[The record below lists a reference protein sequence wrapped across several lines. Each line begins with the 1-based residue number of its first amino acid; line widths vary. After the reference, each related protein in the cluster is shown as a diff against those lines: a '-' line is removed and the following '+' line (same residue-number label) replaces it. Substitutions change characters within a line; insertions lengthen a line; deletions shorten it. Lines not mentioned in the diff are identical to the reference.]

1 MANKKYFPGE
11 LEGDGFSKLTQVIA
25 QVGYNR
31 EMRIE
36 VGEVTKAPP
45 SLEIVL
51 NDGLTLEADDLTL
64 AQHITN
70 YTLKINGNDA
80 VIDNALKVGE
90 RVILISDDDTD
101 EYFVIDRAV
110 TYG

>member
-36 VGEVTKAPP
+36 VGEVTKAPT
-45 SLEIVL
+45 SLEITL
-51 NDGLTLEADDLTL
+51 NDGLVLEADDLIL
-64 AQHITN
+64 AKCITK
-70 YTLKINGNDA
+70 YTLNINGNDA
-80 VIDNALKVGE
+80 VIDNSLKVGE

-101 EYFVIDRAV
+101 EYFVIDKV
-110 TYG
+110 VV

>member
-25 QVGYNR
+25 QVGYNCELR
-31 EMRIE
+31 VE
-36 VGEVTKAPP
+36 VGEVTKASP
-45 SLEIVL
+45 SLEITL
-51 NDGLTLEADDLTL
+51 SDGLTLEADDLTL

-101 EYFVIDRAV
+101 EYFVMDRAV
-110 TYG
+110 N

>member
-31 EMRIE
+31 DMRIE
-36 VGEVTKAPP
+36 IGEVTMAPP
-45 SLEIVL
+45 SLEITL
-51 NDGLTLEADDLTL
+51 NDGLVLEVDDLIL
-64 AQHITN
+64 AQHITK
-70 YTLKINGNDA
+70 YTLNINGSNA
-80 VIDNALKVGE
+80 VIDNELKVGD

-110 TYG
+110 M